1 MCGIVGFVDA
11 SPHRTEE
18 ELDSIVRLMA
28 QRLVHRGPDDEGTLV
43 HAESGLAFGFR
54 RLAIQ
59 DLTPAGNQPMVS
71 ANERY
76 VIVYNGETYNF
87 RELRQDMERVGMRNW
102 RGTSDTEVLLAAISR
117 IGVAGMLNRCDGMF
131 AFALWDRQSH
141 RLHLA
146 RDRIGEKPLYYGW
159 TGDSFVFASELKGL
173 ADHPDW
179 KGEIDRDAFSAF
191 MRYGYVPGPM
201 SIYAG
206 IRKLP
211 PGHWIS
217 LDLSALEAGK
227 LPPTRPYWDA
237 KIAVER
243 GVLHP
248 FSGTFDE
255 AADELDRLLTQ
266 SVERRMVADVPLGAF
281 LSGGID
287 SSSVVALMQKVA
299 DRPVRTFTVG
309 FGDTPYDES
318 KAAKAVAAHLGTEHT
333 ELHADAGAP
342 LEAVGRLAR
351 IYDEPF
357 ADKSQLPTVL
367 LAALTRE
374 HVTTALSG
382 DGGDELF
389 GGYPRFVSAAASW
402 RRIARLS
409 GFSRGAAR
417 WALDHLPLTAINTL
431 SGIAGKP
438 GRLGDKL
445 FRLLRDGT
453 NISPEQVL
461 ERSHARWRV
470 VEPPVEPFQ
479 AGYFN
484 DADAWPDVANTE
496 TRLMFADAVT
506 YLPDDILVKLDRA
519 SMAVSLEARTPLLS
533 REVVEFAWSL
543 PVGFKIGFGENKRV
557 LRRLAERYIPAELLD
572 RPKQGFEPPLAD
584 WLRGPLRDWADALLQ
599 PDTLAADGLIR
610 PEPVLTAWQ
619 EHCTGRRDRN
629 GDLWN
634 VLMFQAWRAEWC

>member
-18 ELDSIVRLMA
+18 DLDSIVRRMA

-43 HAESGLAFGFR
+43 HGESGLAFGFR

-87 RELRQDMERVGMRNW
+87 RELRDDLQRIGMRNW

-146 RDRIGEKPLYYGW
+146 RDRMGEKPLYYGW
-159 TGDSFVFASELKGL
+159 AGGSFVFTSELKGL
-173 ADHPDW
+173 VEHPDW
-179 KGEIDRDAFSAF
+179 KGEIDRDAFAAF

-206 IRKLP
+206 IRKLQ

-217 LDLSALEAGK
+217 IDLSALEAGK
-227 LPPTRPYWDA
+227 LPPTRAYWDA
-237 KIAVER
+237 RIAVER
-243 GVLHP
+243 GVLYP
-248 FSGTFDE
+248 FTGALDE
-255 AADELDRLLTQ
+255 AVDELDRLLTQ

-287 SSSVVALMQKVA
+287 SSAVVALMQKVA

-318 KAAKAVAAHLGTEHT
+318 KAAKAVAAYLGTEHT
-333 ELHADAGAP
+333 ELHAEADAP
-342 LEAVGRLAR
+342 LETVGRLAR
-351 IYDEPF
+351 LYDEPF

-389 GGYPRFVSAAASW
+389 GGYPRYVSAAASW
-402 RRIARLS
+402 RRIGTLS

-417 WALDHLPLTAINTL
+417 WALDHLPLAAINTL

-445 FRLLRDGT
+445 FRLLRDCT

-470 VEPPVEPFQ
+470 VESPVAAFQ
-479 AGYFN
+479 GGYFN

-496 TRLMFADAVT
+496 MRMMFADAVT
-506 YLPDDILVKLDRA
+506 YLPDDILVKMDRA
-519 SMAVSLEARTPLLS
+519 SMAVSLEARAPLLS

-557 LRRLAERYIPAELLD
+557 LRRLAARYIPTELLD

-599 PDTLAADGLIR
+599 PDALAADGLIR
-610 PEPVLTAWQ
+610 PEPVLSAWR
-619 EHCTGRRDRN
+619 EHCSGRRDRN
-629 GDLWN
+629 GDLWH
-634 VLMFQAWRAEWC
+634 VLMFQAWRAEWG

>member
-1 MCGIVGFVDA
+1 MCGIVGFVDS

-18 ELDSIVRLMA
+18 ELDSIIRQMSLRLI
-28 QRLVHRGPDDEGTLV
+28 HRGPDDEGALV
-43 HAESGLAFGFR
+43 DAEAGLAFGFR

-59 DLTPAGNQPMVS
+59 DLTPSGNQPMVS

-87 RELRQDMERVGMRNW
+87 QDLKADLQRTGMRNW
-102 RGTSDTEVLLAAISR
+102 RGTSDTEVLLAAMSR
-117 IGVAGMLNRCDGMF
+117 IGVAGMLNRVDGMF

-146 RDRIGEKPLYYGW
+146 RDRMGEKPLYYGW
-159 TGDSFVFASELKGL
+159 VGNSFVFASELKGL
-173 ADHPDW
+173 CDHPEW
-179 KGEIDRDAFSAF
+179 SGEIDREAFSAY

-201 SIYAG
+201 SIHAG

-211 PGHWIS
+211 PGYWVS
-217 LDLSALEAGK
+217 LDLHALDPGT
-227 LPPTRPYWDA
+227 LPAPRPYWDA
-237 KIAVER
+237 RVVVER
-243 GVLHP
+243 AATHP
-248 FSGTFDE
+248 FNGELDD
-255 AADELDRLLTQ
+255 AVDELDRLLTQ

-287 SSSVVALMQKVA
+287 SSTIVALMQKTA
-299 DRPVRTFTVG
+299 DRPVKTFTIG
-309 FGDTPYDES
+309 FGDSEYDES

-333 ELHADAGAP
+333 ELHADADAP
-342 LEAVGRLAR
+342 LDAVGRMAR

-357 ADKSQLPTVL
+357 ADKSQIPTVL
-367 LAALTRE
+367 LAALTRK

-389 GGYPRFVSAAASW
+389 GGYPRYLTGAATW
-402 RRIARLS
+402 RRMGGRSALS
-409 GFSRGAAR
+409 SGAAR
-417 WALDHLPLTAINTL
+417 WALDHLPLAAFNTL
-431 SGIAGKP
+431 STFGGKP

-445 FRLLRDGT
+445 YRLLRDFA
-453 NISPEQVL
+453 NIAPEQVL

-470 VEPPVEPFQ
+470 LDPPVDAFR

-484 DADAWPDVANTE
+484 DPEAWPDVASTE
-496 TRLMFADAVT
+496 KRMMFADSVT
-506 YLPDDILVKLDRA
+506 YLPDDILVKMDRA
-519 SMAVSLEARTPLLS
+519 SMAVSLEARAPLLS

-543 PVGFKIGFGENKRV
+543 PLGFKIGFGENKRV
-557 LRRLAERYIPAELLD
+557 LRRLAARYIPNELID
-572 RPKQGFEPPLAD
+572 RPKQGFEPPLAE

-599 PDTLAADGLIR
+599 PDALAAGGLIR
-610 PEPVLTAWQ
+610 PEPVLSAWR
-619 EHCTGRRDRN
+619 EHCNGHRDRN

-634 VLMFQAWRAEWC
+634 VLMFQAWRAEWT